1 MRPGV
6 VDIPSMYA
14 AYAKTVYKDR
24 MLLGTE
30 SGQLVLL
37 DISEEAVTAGS
48 TPEIASFS
56 GLGKVVDMD
65 FYVAK
70 NPYCYFGF

>member
-1 MRPGV
+1 M
-6 VDIPSMYA
+6 
-14 AYAKTVYKDR
+14 KTVQRPAQQPRVPQRKDR

-37 DISEEAVTAGS
+37 DISEETVTAGS
-48 TPEIASFS
+48 TPAIATFS